1 MSKLTIRQFHKFVII
16 IHIEVISRG
25 SDIEG
30 GHTQTRAVALHLA
43 HHLDIFPG
51 KENRKTHIII

>member
-1 MSKLTIRQFHKFVII
+1 
-16 IHIEVISRG
+16 
-25 SDIEG
+25 
-30 GHTQTRAVALHLA
+30 VALHLA